1 MPLTP
6 DEKKI
11 IAQAEGLRKREKETK
26 TNQKVV
32 EAQNLLA
39 LVKGTMAFVR
49 EGMNKMKLT
58 PGAKFTI
65 ECRQKDEGLE
75 IIAKRV
81 TVKNRGP
88 AMYIPAQGDV
98 TDSEGFS
105 E

>member
-1 MPLTP
+1 MPLSP
-6 DEKKI
+6 EERKI
-11 IAQAEGLRKREKETK
+11 LAQADLLKKRERETK
-26 TNQKVV
+26 ANQKVV

-81 TVKNRGP
+81 TVKNRGQ
-88 AMYIPAQGDV
+88 AIYITAQGDV
-98 TDSEGFS
+98 TDAEGFS